1 MPKTKTNTK
10 DKDEEEA
17 ATNANARH
25 FGLSLFVVIVVADII
40 KRPLERAKLVKKEAE
55 EVVKSR
61 SRQGANW
68 LHKSLITAC

>member
-1 MPKTKTNTK
+1 MQKTKTKTNTK

-40 KRPLERAKLVKKEAE
+40 KRPLERANVVKKEAE
-55 EVVKSR
+55 EVVKKEQAG
-61 SRQGANW
+61 RQLA
-68 LHKSLITAC
+68 T